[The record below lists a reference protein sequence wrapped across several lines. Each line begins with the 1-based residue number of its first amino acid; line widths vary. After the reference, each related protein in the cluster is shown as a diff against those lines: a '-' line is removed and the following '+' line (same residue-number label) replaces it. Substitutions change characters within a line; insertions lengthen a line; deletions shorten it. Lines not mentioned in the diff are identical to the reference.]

1 LGVLFR
7 YLHDDAF
14 LAFSREHKHLYAACL
29 LDLYDRYFDGAPAFP
44 TPQEVTHAVY
54 DAMRANSSL
63 WSEADDFGEPLPEII
78 SAGRRR
84 IKRAASAKTETS
96 DKALIIARQIYARL
110 IAWGWLEEE
119 EYGLRVT
126 VDMSMGPLLVI
137 QRLASLN
144 KDVSQRFGGLI
155 VTVRLNLEAVEKLTP
170 QTIDRKQREVA
181 LALREARN
189 QVDQFTKSLRAIL
202 SNLKRIRRTV
212 MESKTVG
219 DRLEAFFQEF
229 VEQLLL
235 RDFESILT
243 VNHPYRFRDEIVDLA
258 RRIAHTPTTMQVLS
272 EEYVAA
278 SISSSMTEAALDVEG
293 DLLSIESTFGQIGEM
308 FERIELFRRQLEARV
323 RNTIKYAERGTQGL
337 VGRAGDLVRRLDR
350 LLGRARHS
358 HATVEWSLEPLRSP
372 WSEFHHAP
380 SREPRKPL
388 VAQPLGDRPTDPL
401 YEIRKQLRLRYIE
414 RIAPGPAVVREFL
427 EKQVPAAGTRE
438 ARFISLATVDD
449 FLAFDA
455 ARRFALTAEVPTEV
469 ARHFDL
475 EFAPDLPPHD
485 SEWLRCT
492 NFIVRRH
499 ATAGSR
505 PKHAQ

>member
-1 LGVLFR
+1 MLFR

-29 LDLYDRYFDGAPAFP
+29 LDLHERFFTGAPAFP
-44 TPQEVTHAVY
+44 TPQVVTHAIY
-54 DAMRANSSL
+54 DVMRANPSL
-63 WSEADDFGEPLPEII
+63 WNESDDFGEPLPEVI

-84 IKRAASAKTETS
+84 IKRAAASKTESS
-96 DKALIIARQIYARL
+96 DKALLIARQIYGRL
-110 IAWGWLEEE
+110 TAWGWLEEE

-170 QTIDRKQREVA
+170 QIVDRKQREVA

-202 SNLKRIRRTV
+202 SDLKRIRRTV

-219 DRLEAFFQEF
+219 DRLEAFFEEF

-243 VNHPYRFRDEIVDLA
+243 FNHPYRFRDAIVDLA
-258 RRIAHTPTTMQVLS
+258 RRIVHTPATMQVLS
-272 EEYVAA
+272 EEYVTA
-278 SISSSMTEAALDVEG
+278 SISPSMAEAALDVEG
-293 DLLSIESTFGQIGEM
+293 DLLAIESTFGQIGEM
-308 FERIELFRRQLEARV
+308 FERIESFRRQLEARV
-323 RNTIKYAERGTQGL
+323 QNTIKYAERGAHGL
-337 VGRAGDLVRRLDR
+337 VGRAGDLVRRLDG
-350 LLGRARHS
+350 LLGRGQPN
-358 HATVEWSLEPLRSP
+358 ATIEWSLEPLRAP

-388 VAQPLGDRPTDPL
+388 ETQPLGERPTDPL
-401 YEIRKQLRLRYIE
+401 YEIRKQLRLQYIA
-414 RIAPGPAVVREFL
+414 RIAPGPAEVRSFL
-427 EKQVPAAGTRE
+427 ERQVPAAGTKE
-438 ARFISLATVDD
+438 ARFIPLVTVDD

-455 ARRFALTAEVPTEV
+455 ARRFALTKEVPAEI
-469 ARHFDL
+469 ARYFDL

-485 SEWLRCT
+485 SEWLRCG
-492 NFIVRRH
+492 NFIVKRHPATSRR
-499 ATAGSR
+499 SL
-505 PKHAQ
+505 HAQ